1 MLAQVQVWDWAMA
14 GTCAWD
20 GAGWDSGQVQASGLA
35 RDGCQRWYRV
45 GSALAPVLEL
55 ARDRL
60 EGGLREM
67 ALGWDKFASLSL
79 SNREKRFVF
88 FFK

>member
-1 MLAQVQVWDWAMA
+1 MA
-14 GTCAWD
+14 GTCALD
-20 GAGWDSGQVQASGLA
+20 GAGWDSGQVQVAGLA

-45 GSALAPVLEL
+45 GSALAPVLGL

-60 EGGLREM
+60 EGGLWEM
-67 ALGWDKFASLSL
+67 VLGWDKVARLSL
-79 SNREKRFVF
+79 SNIEKRFVF